1 MRMQHKCGQQV
12 IEILGEILIGKGAI
26 CQNTLKNETACLP
39 MQCITVAPPQ
49 FA

>member
-1 MRMQHKCGQQV
+1 MQHKCGQQV
-12 IEILGEILIGKGAI
+12 IEILGEILIGKGEI

>member
-1 MRMQHKCGQQV
+1 MQLNCGQQV

-26 CQNTLKNETACLP
+26 CQNTLKNETVCLP
-39 MQCITVAPPQ
+39 MQYITVAPPQ